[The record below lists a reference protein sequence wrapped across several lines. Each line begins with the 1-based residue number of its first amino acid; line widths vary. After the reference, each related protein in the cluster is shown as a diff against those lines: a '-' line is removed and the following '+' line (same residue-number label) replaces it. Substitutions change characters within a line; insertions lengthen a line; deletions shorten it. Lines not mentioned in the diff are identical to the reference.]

1 MASLPT
7 TTEEK
12 EDTET
17 VEVTRSNSLTHESKR
32 KQAHPHKNTQ
42 PVKKPRGR
50 KRKLDDDADAS
61 ATTATPAESKV
72 ALKTSPAK
80 RGRPPKKRPTVD
92 TDAAAKAAVVEKS
105 VAPSIINSQL
115 TNAPQVSVPRI
126 EVNVSPVKILQ
137 ENPLLVAPT
146 PNSMSVARKINFPGN
161 DVVEDKPAST
171 DSHVDDD
178 IDVIESSQ
186 SSDSGDA
193 KHRAKRKRKSIDS
206 AVDSKPLLPR
216 PSELNFCNL
225 FKSTKFGLWAPC
237 PYLRSIH
244 VLTSVSFASVLHLY
258 SLNIC

>member
-1 MASLPT
+1 MATLPT
-7 TTEEK
+7 TTEDK
-12 EDTET
+12 EATET

-61 ATTATPAESKV
+61 ATTATTAESK
-72 ALKTSPAK
+72 AASKTSPAK

-92 TDAAAKAAVVEKS
+92 TDAAAKVAVEKS

-146 PNSMSVARKINFPGN
+146 PNSMSVARKINFSGNN
-161 DVVEDKPAST
+161 DVVEDKPATT
-171 DSHVDDD
+171 DNHVDDD

-186 SSDSGDA
+186 SSDSSDA

-225 FKSTKFGLWAPC
+225 QKLGHGPRARAYAP
-237 PYLRSIH
+237 YML
-244 VLTSVSFASVLHLY
+244 
-258 SLNIC
+258 